1 MFWRKKQA
9 AGSSATTGATPT
21 AGVKPSATKVEA
33 PLKPKAEKPKVKKL
47 PGPRQIPGL
56 VEKHIIAEYKMDPE
70 LVRILKAVVHTR
82 STEEGVFN
90 IRVFDESEALAKKIQ
105 VKDYT
110 SLDEHPDLII
120 YEGWFDERSK
130 RVELEEK
137 KKISSDTTIFTEAEI
152 RQKIEALSEPSSSLF
167 FYQARGSA
175 HGGPLGTGA
184 AVIELNPNYLKKKGK
199 KYNIYTADVV
209 DMQPVGK
216 GEKLFDSN
224 KPKDIAKWVK
234 DAHHKR
240 MY

>member
-1 MFWRKKQA
+1 MFWRRKQV
-9 AGSSATTGATPT
+9 AGSPATTGATAT

-33 PLKPKAEKPKVKKL
+33 TLKPKVEKL

-56 VEKHIIAEYKMDPE
+56 VEKHLIAEYKMDAD
-70 LVRILKAVVHTR
+70 LARILKAVVR
-82 STEEGVFN
+82 ASSTKEGVFN

-110 SLDEHPDLII
+110 SVDEHPDLTI
-120 YEGWFDERSK
+120 YEGWFDEKSR
-130 RVELEEK
+130 RVKLEEK

-152 RQKIEALSEPSSSLF
+152 QQRIEALSEPGSSAF
-167 FYQARGSA
+167 FYMARGST
-175 HGGPLGTGA
+175 HGGPLGMGA
-184 AVIELNPNYLKKKGK
+184 AVVELNPNYPGKKGK

-216 GEKLFDSN
+216 GQKLFDSN
-224 KPKDIAKWVK
+224 KPKDIAHWIKE
-234 DAHHKR
+234 AHHKR